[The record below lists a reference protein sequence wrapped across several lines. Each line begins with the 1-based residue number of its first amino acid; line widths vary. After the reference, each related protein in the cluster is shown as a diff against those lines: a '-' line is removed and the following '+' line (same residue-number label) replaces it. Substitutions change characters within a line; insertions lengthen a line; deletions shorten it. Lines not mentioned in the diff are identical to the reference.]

1 MFAVCTFDLQFSY
14 IRAGWEGSAHDA
26 RVLKDAVSHHGFS
39 VPPGKY
45 FLRDAGYSNAEY
57 LLVPYRG
64 TRYHLKEQK
73 LAAEKYVPLYSLRTT
88 LMIYRPQT
96 PMELFNLHHVFLRN
110 VVERIFEILKRR
122 FRILRSAPEFP
133 MRSQVNLTYVLTAIH
148 NYIRKEAGLE
158 ALMAGLGTDELV
170 NGDDDQEIIRE
181 ESTSTTMDGLRES
194 MTQRT

>member
-1 MFAVCTFDLQFSY
+1 M
-14 IRAGWEGSAHDA
+14 
-26 RVLKDAVSHHGFS
+26 
-39 VPPGKY
+39 
-45 FLRDAGYSNAEY
+45 
-57 LLVPYRG
+57 PYRS

-73 LAAEKYVPLYSLRTT
+73 LAAEKYVPLYSLRTA

-122 FRILRSAPEFP
+122 FRISQSASEYP

-158 ALMAGLGTDELV
+158 ALMAGLGTEELILNDDE
-170 NGDDDQEIIRE
+170 DQEIIRE